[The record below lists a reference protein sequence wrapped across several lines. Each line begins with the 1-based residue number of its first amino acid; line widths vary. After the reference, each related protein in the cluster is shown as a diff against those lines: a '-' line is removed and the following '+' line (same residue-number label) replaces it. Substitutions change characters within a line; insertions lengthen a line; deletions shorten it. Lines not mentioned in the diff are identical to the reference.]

1 MKKCGYRNGLAL
13 LLCALLVTG
22 TFSGCEKSGAIQITA
37 GEQKPILTEKERT
50 IQEKMDNMSLEE
62 KVGQFF
68 VLALRQTSSGED
80 MTVLDETGKETLRQ
94 IQPGGVILFAENLDT
109 EEQTVAL
116 MAQMQEEMETPLF
129 FGIDEEGGT
138 VSRLDHSQI
147 VHETVESAGEMEED
161 PQRAKAAGEKIGQ
174 VLQRLG
180 IQVDFAP
187 IADVNTNPDN
197 PVIGIRSYSSDPQT
211 AGRMACAFLEGL
223 ETYGI
228 SGAAKHFPGHGDT
241 QTDSHDGSVSID
253 QTKEELE
260 TVELE
265 PFRQLIT
272 AGIDF
277 VMVGHIETP
286 HVTGNELPASL
297 SKTMVT
303 DILRREMGFEGLV
316 ITDAM
321 DMGAIVEEYPA
332 GEASVLAIEAGV
344 DLVLIPENPQEAFD
358 AVCDAVH
365 SGRISMERLD
375 ESVERILSFKYE
387 KGILS

>member
-1 MKKCGYRNGLAL
+1 MKKYCYRSGLAL
-13 LLCALLVTG
+13 CLCALLLMG
-22 TFSGCEKSGAIQITA
+22 AMSGCEKSGDVQITA
-37 GEQKPILTEKERT
+37 GEQKPMLSPKEQA
-50 IQEKMDNMSLEE
+50 IQEKMDDMSLEE
-62 KVGQFF
+62 KVGQLF
-68 VLALRQTSSGED
+68 VLALRQTPSGED
-80 MTVLDETGKETLRQ
+80 MTVLDETGKETLQQ

-147 VHETVESAGEMEED
+147 AHETVESAGEMEED

-211 AGRMACAFLEGL
+211 AGKMACAFLEGL

-241 QTDSHDGSVSID
+241 KTDSHDGSVSID

-260 TVELE
+260 AVELE
-265 PFRQLIT
+265 PFRQLIA

-286 HVTGNELPASL
+286 NVTGNELPASL
-297 SKTMVT
+297 SKEMVT
-303 DILRREMGFEGLV
+303 DILRQEMGFEGLV

-321 DMGAIVEEYPA
+321 NMGAIVEDYPA
-332 GEASVLAIEAGV
+332 GEASVMAVEAGV

-358 AVCDAVH
+358 AVCDAVR